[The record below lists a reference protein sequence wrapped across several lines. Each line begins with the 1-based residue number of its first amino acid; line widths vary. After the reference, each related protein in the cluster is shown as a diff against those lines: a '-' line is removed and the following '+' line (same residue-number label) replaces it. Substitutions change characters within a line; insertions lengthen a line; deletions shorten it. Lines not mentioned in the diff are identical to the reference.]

1 MENKDKIFLAFME
14 KYDKV
19 YDLVANENA
28 REEKRALEARRTEL
42 AKLYPARTPPR
53 SYW

>member
-1 MENKDKIFLAFME
+1 MDDKVWQAFLT

>member
-1 MENKDKIFLAFME
+1 MDDKVWHAFLT

-19 YDLVANENA
+19 YDPVANENA